1 MKRHAGLGAAAGLA
15 LLSWPAQSQP
25 GPDQAAANWQAVVAC
40 AGQADAG
47 SRHACVDRVLRAAGV
62 LDPAREA
69 AAQRQ
74 SFGAPE
80 RRAEP
85 AVAPP
90 AVAPPPAAAAAAAA
104 SPQAGAV
111 QERAVAAPPAIS
123 GIETT
128 VSDALI
134 GGDRL
139 LIVATSEGAIWKQV
153 DGGPFRRLPAKGS
166 AFAVEE
172 GALGSYRCKIGSD
185 VFRCRRV
192 D

>member
-1 MKRHAGLGAAAGLA
+1 MMKRHAGLGVAAGLV

-25 GPDQAAANWQAVVAC
+25 GPDQSAANWQAVVAC
-40 AGQADAG
+40 AELAEAD

-80 RRAEP
+80 RRQEP
-85 AVAPP
+85 APAPT
-90 AVAPPPAAAAAAAA
+90 AVTAATPRAE
-104 SPQAGAV
+104 AV
-111 QERAVAAPPAIS
+111 QERPVAAPPAIS

-128 VSDALI
+128 VTDALI

-139 LIVATSEGAIWKQV
+139 LVATTSEGAIWKQI
-153 DGGPFRRLPAKGS
+153 DGGPFRRAPAKGA
-166 AFAVEE
+166 AFTVEE
-172 GALGSYRCKIGSD
+172 GALGSYRCKTGSD
-185 VFRCRRV
+185 VYRCRRV

>member
-1 MKRHAGLGAAAGLA
+1 LGAAAGLV
-15 LLSWPAQSQP
+15 LLAWPAQSQP
-25 GPDQAAANWQAVVAC
+25 GPDQAASNWQAIVAC
-40 AGQADAG
+40 AEQAAAD

-74 SFGAPE
+74 SFGTPE
-80 RRAEP
+80 RRQEP
-85 AVAPP
+85 AVTPPTAVAPP
-90 AVAPPPAAAAAAAA
+90 AAVAPPGAVAATPRAE
-104 SPQAGAV
+104 PV
-111 QERAVAAPPAIS
+111 QERAVAAPPPIS

-139 LIVATSEGAIWKQV
+139 LVVATSEGAIWKQI
-153 DGGPFRRLPAKGS
+153 DGAPFRRAPAKGA
-166 AFAVEE
+166 AFTVEE
-172 GALGSYRCKIGSD
+172 GALGSYRCKTGSD

>member
-1 MKRHAGLGAAAGLA
+1 V

-25 GPDQAAANWQAVVAC
+25 GPDQAAANWQAIVAC
-40 AGQADAG
+40 AEEAGAD

-74 SFGAPE
+74 SFGTPE
-80 RRAEP
+80 RRQEP

-90 AVAPPPAAAAAAAA
+90 TTVAPHATVVATPRAEP
-104 SPQAGAV
+104 V

-139 LIVATSEGAIWKQV
+139 LVVATSGGAIWKQI
-153 DGGPFRRLPAKGS
+153 DGAPFRRAPAKGA
-166 AFAVEE
+166 AFTVEE
-172 GALGSYRCKIGSD
+172 GALGSYRCKTGSD